1 MQWNV
6 FFYAAKNLKRGPVG
20 ESTEWADWMQ
30 RREKS
35 RMELKQE
42 EMELRM
48 QELEHQKQQEED
60 KGERAEMRRIQ
71 MKKEGKDR
79 EERTK
84 LMKLPVNMLKYK

>member
-1 MQWNV
+1 M
-6 FFYAAKNLKRGPVG
+6 G
-20 ESTEWADWMQ
+20 ESTEWVDWMP

-48 QELEHQKQQEED
+48 QELEHQKQREED

-71 MKKEGKDR
+71 MKKEDKDR
-79 EERTK
+79 EERTN
-84 LMKLPVNMLKYK
+84 LTELPVNTLKYK